1 MVVHRGHVVHKTVG
15 DHSELDCL
23 STSTHSYCPYK
34 GRHRIIIIIV
44 AGFPRASSRWR
55 CAHAETQ
62 LLIRENENGATNSI
76 ETPTRS
82 NSDDQMGMDEQFVTG
97 RPSDETSGATTSRA
111 TSRAER
117 VHGAPARASA
127 PSRPVP
133 SDDSVSTWQLSGQ
146 GCTDGTVQPCC
157 TQFFSVADADK
168 RTSAVLFG
176 RSAMLDGGV
185 VFFLLSGLLFH
196 FPLGRSVLIKH
207 MLSY

>member
-62 LLIRENENGATNSI
+62 LLLIRENENGATNSI

-97 RPSDETSGATTSRA
+97 RPSDEPSGARARCTGASERSLTT
-111 TSRAER
+111 
-117 VHGAPARASA
+117 
-127 PSRPVP
+127 
-133 SDDSVSTWQLSGQ
+133 
-146 GCTDGTVQPCC
+146 
-157 TQFFSVADADK
+157 
-168 RTSAVLFG
+168 
-176 RSAMLDGGV
+176 RSI
-185 VFFLLSGLLFH
+185 
-196 FPLGRSVLIKH
+196 R
-207 MLSY
+207 

>member
-1 MVVHRGHVVHKTVG
+1 M
-15 DHSELDCL
+15 

-62 LLIRENENGATNSI
+62 LLLIRENENGATNSI

-97 RPSDETSGATTSRA
+97 RPSDEPSGAR
-111 TSRAER
+111 
-117 VHGAPARASA
+117 APARASA

-157 TQFFSVADADK
+157 TQFFSLLRNGIRFLVNEVTQSEKWLAAFSID
-168 RTSAVLFG
+168 VG
-176 RSAMLDGGV
+176 RMQNDRCVHRG
-185 VFFLLSGLLFH
+185 
-196 FPLGRSVLIKH
+196 K
-207 MLSY
+207 